1 MQSIPQ
7 RPSNAFIGA
16 AWVALIVGCVAFLIG
31 LYNATIP
38 IHEKGYYVTVLLY
51 GLFSAVS
58 LQKAVRDQAEAIPV
72 TAVYVGLCWTSVLIV
87 IVLMSAGL
95 WNATLTLSEKGFYG
109 MAFTLSL
116 FAAITVQKNTR
127 DCAVSDRVAT
137 LQTTAHDYALGDLN
151 S

>member
-16 AWVALIVGCVAFLIG
+16 AWAALLVGTIAFFIG

-38 IHEKGYYVTVLLY
+38 IHEKGYYGTVLLF

-58 LQKAVRDQAEAIPV
+58 LQKTVRDQAESLPV
-72 TAVYVGLCWTSVLIV
+72 TAVYVGLCWTSVIV
-87 IVLMSAGL
+87 AITLMTVGL

-109 MAFTLSL
+109 MAFTLSI

-127 DCAVSDRVAT
+127 DCAASERAAT
-137 LQTTAHDYALGDLN
+137 IHVPSYEYALGELN